1 MAKQCF
7 YEVLGVERT
16 ANISDIKS
24 AYRGL
29 AKKYHP
35 DCNPSDGEAEVRFK
49 EINEAYDVLKD
60 DDKRAAY
67 DRFGHA
73 AFEHGGGNGAAGGF
87 DFSGNFA
94 DVFDDLF
101 GEFMGGSRR
110 QQGPRRGAN
119 LQFNLEIGLEDAYH
133 GQRAT
138 IKVPTTV
145 ACETCKGTGAKPGS
159 QPTTCTTCDGH
170 GKVRQSQGFFTIER
184 TCPVCSGNGRVIGD
198 PCRDCSGHG
207 LMRKEKTLDVEI
219 PKGVEDGTR
228 IRLANEG
235 EAGPQGG
242 PAGDLYIFLSVKP
255 HALFRREGPHVQ
267 CRVPISMV
275 TAATGGQI
283 EVPTLEGGRARL
295 TIPEGT
301 QTGRQF
307 RLQGKGMPVLR
318 SRAHGD
324 MLIQVFVE
332 TPVKLTKKQK
342 ELLQEFADLGGDDT
356 NPESAGFFKKVKEL
370 WDDLTD

>member
-7 YEVLGVERT
+7 YEVLGVEKT
-16 ANISDIKS
+16 AGMTDIKS
-24 AYRGL
+24 AYRRL
-29 AKKYHP
+29 AKQFHP
-35 DCNPSDGEAEVRFK
+35 DRNPGDQTCEMRFK
-49 EINEAYDVLKD
+49 EVIEAYDVLKD

-87 DFSGNFA
+87 DFTGNFA

-101 GEFMGGSRR
+101 GEFMGGTRR
-110 QQGPRRGAN
+110 QSGPRRGAN
-119 LQFNLEIGLEDAYH
+119 LQFNLEITLEDAYR
-133 GQRAT
+133 GKRAT

-145 ACETCKGTGAKPGS
+145 ACAICKGTGAKPGT
-159 QPTTCTTCDGH
+159 QPTACSTCNGH
-170 GKVRQSQGFFTIER
+170 GKIRQSQGFFTIER

-207 LMRKEKTLDVEI
+207 LVHKEKTLDVEI

-228 IRLANEG
+228 IRLADEG
-235 EAGPQGG
+235 EAGPRGG
-242 PAGDLYIFLSVKP
+242 PPGDLYIFLSVRP

-275 TAATGGQI
+275 TAAMGGQI
-283 EVPTLEGGRARL
+283 DVPTLDGGRAKV

-301 QTGRQF
+301 QSGRQF
-307 RLQGKGMPVLR
+307 RMAGKGMPVLR
-318 SRAHGD
+318 SRSHGD
-324 MLIQVFVE
+324 MVIQVFVE

-342 ELLQEFADLGGDDT
+342 ELLAEFAKLEGEET
-356 NPESAGFFKKVKEL
+356 NPESTGFFKKVKEL
-370 WDDLTD
+370 WNDLTD